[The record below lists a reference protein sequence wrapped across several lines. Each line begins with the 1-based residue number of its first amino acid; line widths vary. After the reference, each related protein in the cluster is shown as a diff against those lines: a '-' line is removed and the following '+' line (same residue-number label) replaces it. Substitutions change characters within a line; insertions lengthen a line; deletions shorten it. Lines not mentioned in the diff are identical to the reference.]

1 MFNTAELL
9 KTKLLKLSSQ
19 TVAATFL
26 TRLLADVE
34 DQESDKSPKTPWS
47 VGARSVES
55 KSEVKANHADALFQR
70 LSNRSEEDE
79 SASATRRLLG
89 GYGIVLDHDPSQNV
103 DRQLLDGAV
112 SDRERKLVQVSC
124 EVESSILS
132 RIERSIHGAS
142 DAQHLLMDEL
152 LFDTKFNAVKL
163 SDVDIEARMK
173 SLQRSVERAGFSVTN
188 FDMEKLHGINK
199 DREDFVTRWSA
210 T

>member
-34 DQESDKSPKTPWS
+34 DQESDKSSKTPWS
-47 VGARSVES
+47 VGVRNVES
-55 KSEVKANHADALFQR
+55 KSEVKANNADALFQR
-70 LSNRSEEDE
+70 LSDRSEED
-79 SASATRRLLG
+79 ATRRLLG

-132 RIERSIHGAS
+132 RIERSIRGAS

-152 LFDTKFNAVKL
+152 LFDTKSNAVKL

-199 DREDFVTRWSA
+199 DREDFVNRWSA